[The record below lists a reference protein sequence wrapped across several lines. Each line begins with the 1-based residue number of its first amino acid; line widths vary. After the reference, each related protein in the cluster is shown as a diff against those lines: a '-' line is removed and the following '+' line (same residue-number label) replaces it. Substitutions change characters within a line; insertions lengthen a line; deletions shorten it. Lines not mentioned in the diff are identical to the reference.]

1 MDLSAPNT
9 FIEAVPG
16 CHLPFHWPRLDK
28 EQELCVRLPDIDG
41 CMWSG
46 AVPIHETQSLYI
58 NIRYA
63 NKCFIFSFE
72 FQINFDGIVN
82 EMPSKSKLRNFIFA
96 FYYLEI

>member
-1 MDLSAPNT
+1 MQINKIVSEIRRILLFQMDLSAPNT

-58 NIRYA
+58 NIR
-63 NKCFIFSFE
+63 
-72 FQINFDGIVN
+72 
-82 EMPSKSKLRNFIFA
+82 
-96 FYYLEI
+96 

>member
-28 EQELCVRLPDIDG
+28 DQELCVRLPNIDG

-58 NIRYA
+58 NIRLVFDHYEP
-63 NKCFIFSFE
+63 IFF
-72 FQINFDGIVN
+72 
-82 EMPSKSKLRNFIFA
+82 
-96 FYYLEI
+96 

>member
-9 FIEAVPG
+9 FIEAVPS

-28 EQELCVRLPDIDG
+28 DQELCVRLPDIDG

-58 NIRYA
+58 NIRLDFDHYY
-63 NKCFIFSFE
+63 NVNYFRMNIIIVFFSL
-72 FQINFDGIVN
+72 GI
-82 EMPSKSKLRNFIFA
+82 
-96 FYYLEI
+96 

>member
-63 NKCFIFSFE
+63 NKC
-72 FQINFDGIVN
+72 
-82 EMPSKSKLRNFIFA
+82 
-96 FYYLEI
+96 

>member
-28 EQELCVRLPDIDG
+28 EQELCVRLPDVDG

-58 NIRYA
+58 NIRY
-63 NKCFIFSFE
+63 NFNQNQRQSIF
-72 FQINFDGIVN
+72 
-82 EMPSKSKLRNFIFA
+82 LRN
-96 FYYLEI
+96 YY